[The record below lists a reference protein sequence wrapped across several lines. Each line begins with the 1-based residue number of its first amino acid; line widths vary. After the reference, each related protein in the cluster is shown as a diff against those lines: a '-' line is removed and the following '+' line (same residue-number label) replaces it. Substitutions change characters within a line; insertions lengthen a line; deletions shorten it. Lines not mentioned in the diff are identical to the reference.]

1 MASRITVLALLVC
14 GVAAGQQT
22 GQQSTQQGPI
32 ERKFALRSITVRG
45 NRAYTREQI
54 LAVSG
59 LQLGQVVAKPE
70 FDAAR
75 DKILATGMF
84 ETVGYQFGPG
94 PGGQGYSANFDVV
107 EITTRFPVQFEG
119 LGVSA
124 GEIEAFLK
132 AKNPLF
138 MPMMPGTKTVIEY
151 YKRLVEEFLA
161 SQNKPIRVVGEVIP
175 TAKDEFKIVFR
186 SEDGLP
192 AVSHVTFTGNQAIS
206 STVLQN
212 SINDVAFGT
221 PFTRDNFRQLL
232 DNQIRPLYDAKGLVR
247 VKFPLFTTEP
257 DPRVK
262 GVVVHVAVEEGAV
275 YKLRKITVVGA
286 DPDLLGNA
294 KLKTGGTVNFDEI
307 NQGLDRIKTELRRE
321 GYMEVQGSTDRVI
334 DDKAHAVDVVMQ
346 FETGPVFIMGK
357 LEIKGLDLVGE
368 PAVRKL
374 WGVQEGKPFNAKYPD
389 YFLDRIREEGMFDG
403 LGATKATTKV
413 DDVTHVVDV
422 TLTFGSSP
430 KVDPRKKKKPSQE
443 DQEKPTITSP
453 HVI

>member
-1 MASRITVLALLVC
+1 MICAVLGA
-14 GVAAGQQT
+14 
-22 GQQSTQQGPI
+22 QQSAI
-32 ERKFALRSITVRG
+32 ERKFALRSITIRG

-59 LQLGQVVAKPE
+59 LELGQVVAKPE

-94 PGGQGYSANFDVV
+94 PGGQGYAANFDVA
-107 EITTRFPVQFEG
+107 EIGSRFPVQFEG
-119 LGVSA
+119 LGVPA
-124 GEIEAFLK
+124 ADIEAFLK
-132 AKNPLF
+132 SRNPLYA
-138 MPMMPGTKTVIEY
+138 PMLPGTKTVIEY

-161 SQNKPIRVVGEVIP
+161 SRNKPIRVVGEVVP
-175 TAKDEFKIVFR
+175 TAKDEFKILFR

-192 AVSHVTFTGNQAIS
+192 AVSHVTFTGNQAIPAV
-206 STVLQN
+206 TLQN

-247 VKFPLFTTEP
+247 VKFPIFTTEP

-262 GVVVHVAVEEGAV
+262 GVVVHVTVEEGAV
-275 YKLRKITVVGA
+275 YKLRKLTIAGA
-286 DPDLLGNA
+286 SQDLLGNA
-294 KLKTGGTVNFDEI
+294 KLKTGGTANFDEI
-307 NQGLDRIKTELRRE
+307 NQGLERVKAQLKRE
-321 GYMEVQGSTDRVI
+321 GYMEVQGSTDRVV
-334 DDKAHAVDVVMQ
+334 DDKDHAVDVVLK
-346 FETGPVFIMGK
+346 FDSGPLFTMGK
-357 LEIKGLDLVGE
+357 LDIAGLDLNGE

-374 WGVQEGKPFNAKYPD
+374 WGVQEGKPFNSTYPN
-389 YFLDRIREEGMFDG
+389 YFLQRIREDGMFDG
-403 LGATKATTKV
+403 LGETKASTKI
-413 DDVTHVVDV
+413 DDLTHVVDV

-430 KVDPRKKKKPSQE
+430 KVDPKKKRRPAQE

-453 HVI
+453 PLI